1 MEAEASRP
9 VSHCV
14 YLAVQ
19 GRSGEASGPGQVGR
33 SGRYPAGEWVWLRV
47 GLEARARGNTG
58 AGEGRAQDALED
70 SWPSVWHNG
79 TGREGGRPLLR
90 FTVGGAEPDWP
101 QCRRHRGLSGEG
113 SSGVAHEGLW
123 SVGPQG

>member
-1 MEAEASRP
+1 MACCSMEAEASRP

-47 GLEARARGNTG
+47 GLKARARGNTG

-70 SWPSVWHNG
+70 SWPSIWHNG
-79 TGREGGRPLLR
+79 TGREAGKEADL
-90 FTVGGAEPDWP
+90 
-101 QCRRHRGLSGEG
+101 
-113 SSGVAHEGLW
+113 SSGSLW
-123 SVGPQG
+123 VGQSQIGHSAGGIGASLGREAVG